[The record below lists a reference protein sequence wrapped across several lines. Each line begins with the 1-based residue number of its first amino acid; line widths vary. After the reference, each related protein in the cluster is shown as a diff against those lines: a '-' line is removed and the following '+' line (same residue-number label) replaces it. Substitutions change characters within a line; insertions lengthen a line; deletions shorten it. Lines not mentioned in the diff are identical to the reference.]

1 MKHIITVSILFIL
14 SLLQTIQAKGK
25 DEYWYTPK
33 ASPEERKESFL
44 KYYAEHGRKD
54 FLTGIFNQI
63 ARVAIGQPMEDEPT
77 YKAVALVR
85 SNRDCNDFSING
97 MLRLLYMDREKTVIP
112 AHLKKEIEA
121 YSTLNTGGTTDAVI
135 RPTGVI
141 IRKTIRHSTTQPN
154 CLPDSSTKTG
164 YLPMA

>member
-33 ASPEERKESFL
+33 ANPEERKESFL

-121 YSTLNTGGTTDAVI
+121 CVLDFKYWWDDGRRDTTYRCYHTENHQALYHTAELLFCV
-135 RPTGVI
+135 
-141 IRKTIRHSTTQPN
+141 
-154 CLPDSSTKTG
+154 
-164 YLPMA
+164 

>member
-97 MLRLLYMDREKTVIP
+97 MLRLLYMDLSLI
-112 AHLKKEIEA
+112 HI
-121 YSTLNTGGTTDAVI
+121 
-135 RPTGVI
+135 
-141 IRKTIRHSTTQPN
+141 
-154 CLPDSSTKTG
+154 
-164 YLPMA
+164 

>member
-54 FLTGIFNQI
+54 FLTGILNQRY
-63 ARVAIGQPMEDEPT
+63 ATAP
-77 YKAVALVR
+77 
-85 SNRDCNDFSING
+85 
-97 MLRLLYMDREKTVIP
+97 LYGPGKN
-112 AHLKKEIEA
+112 
-121 YSTLNTGGTTDAVI
+121 S
-135 RPTGVI
+135 
-141 IRKTIRHSTTQPN
+141 
-154 CLPDSSTKTG
+154 DSCTS
-164 YLPMA
+164 

>member
-121 YSTLNTGGTTDAVI
+121 CVLDFKYWWD
-135 RPTGVI
+135 
-141 IRKTIRHSTTQPN
+141 
-154 CLPDSSTKTG
+154 D
-164 YLPMA
+164 

>member
-33 ASPEERKESFL
+33 ANPEERKESFL

-77 YKAVALVR
+77 YKAV
-85 SNRDCNDFSING
+85 
-97 MLRLLYMDREKTVIP
+97 RLCGRVPDGFPYD
-112 AHLKKEIEA
+112 
-121 YSTLNTGGTTDAVI
+121 NTGRSYHGVR
-135 RPTGVI
+135 RPTSI
-141 IRKTIRHSTTQPN
+141 
-154 CLPDSSTKTG
+154 
-164 YLPMA
+164 